1 MILFGDFCTL
11 EMLSPDLGKYG
22 KQPIDLLVIALS
34 HSFHSSN
41 LRISMI
47 IDHRFLLQY
56 SFLLLILGLSLS

>member
-1 MILFGDFCTL
+1 MILFGDFGTL

-22 KQPIDLLVIALS
+22 KPPIDLLVIALS